1 MKILLLTRRYSGT
14 DGHSTVMNNVAY
26 ALLDKKIKPVIGAL
40 NFLQDPPSQIPKL
53 KLRWPNDIIEFN
65 NSVKEY
71 DLIHNFQTL
80 SSYTSLLTNKP
91 YVFHYLGI
99 GTSLQGIN
107 LKLSR
112 IFTKR
117 SIRKYL
123 VSSAVSANELHQLI
137 HVNSDIVP
145 LAIHPSFFRTD
156 FKPFSRNGNP
166 QLLTV
171 TRMMSYKKNEELLYG
186 FKKFLT
192 MFPDSHLRIVGT
204 GPQWDDLQ
212 RLVIKLGVSSHVE
225 LLGQVQHSDLLPI
238 YASCDIF
245 ISTSSKEAFPL
256 PVIESM
262 AVEKPV
268 VISDIPIH
276 QEIIRESKAG
286 ECYKS
291 GDYED
296 LVNKLVMVL
305 NDKFVYIS
313 NAKKYAQKWNLDNL
327 GIKLTQIYDE
337 ILRN

>member
-1 MKILLLTRRYSGT
+1 MKVLLLTRKYAGS

-26 ALLDKKIKPVIGAL
+26 ALLEKKIEPVIGAF

-53 KLRWPNDIIEFN
+53 KLKWPNDIIKFN
-65 NSVKEY
+65 KIVNDF

-107 LKLSR
+107 IKIAKIL
-112 IFTKR
+112 TKR

-123 VSSAVSANELHQLI
+123 VSSSVSANELHKLI

-145 LAIHPSFFRTD
+145 LSIHPSFFGTD
-156 FKPFSRNGNP
+156 FEQFPKKGTP

-171 TRMMSYKKNEELLYG
+171 TRMMTYKKNEELLYG
-186 FKKFLT
+186 FKKLLT
-192 MFPDSHLRIVGT
+192 TLPNSHLLIVGI
-204 GPQWDDLQ
+204 GSQWEDLKS
-212 RLVIKLGVSSHVE
+212 LIKKLGLSSHVE
-225 LLGQVQHSDLLPI
+225 LLGQVQHSKILSM
-238 YASCDIF
+238 YSSCDIY
-245 ISTSSKEAFPL
+245 ISTSGKEAFPL

-262 AVEKPV
+262 AVGKPV
-268 VISDIPIH
+268 LISDIPIH
-276 QEIIRESKAG
+276 REIISASKAG
-286 ECYKS
+286 EYYKS

-296 LVNKLVMVL
+296 FVNKLAMI
-305 NDKFVYIS
+305 NNNKSGYS
-313 NAKKYAQKWNLDNL
+313 NNTRKYAQKWNLDNL
-327 GIKLTQIYDE
+327 GNKLTQIYDE